1 MKKIISVAAL
11 LTAALAVSACSPSQ
25 PDVGSGAQP
34 RTSATPSAAPT
45 DVTPISGTWCA
56 SDGDRYVID
65 RSRFDSNSR
74 QCSVRQVNNYS
85 GTYSLQIN
93 CNGQNE
99 GVTLTPTG
107 NQMLVTFLNNVGHR
121 PVLRQCS

>member
-1 MKKIISVAAL
+1 MRKAISVAAL
-11 LTAALAVSACSPSQ
+11 VAAAALIVSACSPSQ
-25 PDVGSGAQP
+25 PDAGGT
-34 RTSATPSAAPT
+34 TSAAASPPAPPV

-65 RSRFDSNSR
+65 RNRFDSNSR
-74 QCSVRQVNNYS
+74 QCSVRRVNNYS
-85 GTYSLQIN
+85 GTYALQLD
-93 CNGQNE
+93 CNGNNE